1 MQPSREPSAVNPTLT
16 RNLSPNLGPNLTL
29 TLTLSLLFFANLSIA
44 SAADPAKKPEKIP
57 SPLTAQQA
65 LKHFHLPSGL
75 RIELVACEPQI
86 ESPVAAAFDENGK
99 LWVVEMRDYPSGPPK
114 GQPPLGRIKVL
125 EDKDGDGFYET
136 STVFAENLLFANGL
150 MPWKGGVIVTAAPHI
165 LYLKRSDDGKELKRE
180 VLYEGF
186 AVENPQLR
194 VSHPVL
200 GLDNWIYVANGLRG
214 GKIVRSGKPD
224 AKPIN
229 ISGMDFR
236 FDMIGDRAEPVT
248 GMGQYGNTFDDWG
261 NRFVCTNRN
270 HIIPIILPNKYVQ
283 RNPFL
288 APPEPLRDNQ
298 GPGGA
303 AKVYPLSTNFTTAS
317 AHAGEFTS
325 SCSVTIYRGNLL
337 PKEYHGAAF
346 TCEPAGNLVHA
357 EKVIPD
363 GAGFRFEPLFDKKE
377 FLASADDWFRPV
389 NLFHGPDGALYVIDM
404 YRAVIEHPDWMPPEL
419 KKRPD
424 LLLGQDKG
432 RIWRIVPEKHVHKPM
447 DKKWDVDRALMD
459 ANVWQRTTAQRLLLQ
474 DGYRADLDQML
485 TRYGGSEK
493 EPLARLHAAWLLN
506 AFGVLTPELLL
517 KMLQA
522 EQPHI
527 REHGALL
534 SDRYMPKSPP
544 LQKRVAQL
552 ASDPNA
558 RVRFQAALTLGE
570 WDDDQILVPLA
581 KIALSG
587 ADDKWTRAAVATA
600 VPKRAGALILT
611 LLQTEHGLTEKATP
625 SRFTLL
631 NELTVLVGSRSDPG
645 EVADVLEALGKLP
658 AKDAVSWQIAGL
670 NGLAEGMG
678 RRGKQLGLFL
688 KTLPE
693 ERRSAAEQATR
704 LLGQAATVA
713 LDAKR
718 ETGNRIS
725 SVRLLAHASWDEA
738 QPVLVKL
745 FDDPVQDVRLAAVR
759 SLAAHPQKEVP
770 AVLMKSWTSYT
781 PTLRREVL
789 EAMARQPDRI
799 QFLLGEVEAGRVKPG
814 DIDPQRSRQLV
825 NHGRADIR
833 ERALKLLKGNLPA
846 DRKEVLERYQA
857 ALKLQGDARRGQAV
871 FQKNC
876 ATCHRIAGVGHEVGP
891 NIADTLGKTP
901 EQILVDI
908 LNPNAAIDANY
919 INYTVT
925 TKSGKVLTGMIAA
938 ETASSVTLRRAESQ
952 SDVVLRQDIDEIQS
966 TGQSLMPE
974 GLEKTIA
981 LQEMADLLH
990 FLKHWRFLDGKP

>member
-1 MQPSREPSAVNPTLT
+1 MGQ
-16 RNLSPNLGPNLTL
+16 
-29 TLTLSLLFFANLSIA
+29 
-44 SAADPAKKPEKIP
+44 AADAPAKAEKVK
-57 SPLTAQQA
+57 SPFTPQQA

-99 LWVVEMRDYPSGPPK
+99 LWVVEMRDYPNGPLK
-114 GQPPLGRIKVL
+114 GQPPLGRVKVL

-136 STVFAENLLFANGL
+136 STVFADKLLFANGL

-165 LYLKRSDDGKELKRE
+165 LYLKPDGTKE

-186 AVENPQLR
+186 ATENPQLR
-194 VSHPVL
+194 VSHPEL

-214 GKIVRSGKPD
+214 GKVVRSGKAD

-236 FDMIGDRAEPVT
+236 FDLIGDREEPVT

-270 HIIPIILPNKYVQ
+270 HIISIILPNKYVQ
-283 RNPFL
+283 RNPYL
-288 APPEPLRDNQ
+288 APPEPMRDNQ

-337 PKEYHGAAF
+337 PKEYQGAAF
-346 TCEPAGNLVHA
+346 TCEPAGNLLHA

-377 FLASADDWFRPV
+377 FLASPDDWFRPV
-389 NLFHGPDGALYVIDM
+389 NLFHGPDGALYVVDM

-432 RIWRIVPEKHVHKPM
+432 RIWRIVPEKHVHKPAN
-447 DKKWDVDRALMD
+447 KVEVDRALTD
-459 ANVWQRTTAQRLLLQ
+459 ANVWQRTTGHRLLLQ
-474 DGYRADLDQML
+474 
-485 TRYGGSEK
+485 GGSPPDMRNALMEYCRSDK
-493 EPLARLHAAWLLN
+493 QPLARVHAAWLLDN
-506 AFGVLTPELLL
+506 LGALTPELIH
-517 KMLQA
+517 KMLRA
-522 EQPHI
+522 EQPRV
-527 REHGALL
+527 REHGILL
-534 SDRYMPKSPP
+534 GERYMPKSEAM
-544 LQKRVAQL
+544 QKRVAQL
-552 ASDPNA
+552 ASDPDA

-570 WDDDQILVPLA
+570 WDDDQILAPLA
-581 KIALSG
+581 KIALAG
-587 ADDKWTRAAVATA
+587 VDDKWTRAAVATA
-600 VPKRAGALILT
+600 LAKRAGALILT
-611 LLQTEHGLTEKATP
+611 LLQMEHGLTEQATA
-625 SRFTLL
+625 SHFTLL
-631 NELTVLVGSRSDPG
+631 NELTVLVGSRSDPA

-678 RRGKQLGLFL
+678 RRGKQLGVFL

-693 ERRSAAEQATR
+693 NRRGAAEQAAR

-718 ETGNRIS
+718 EPGDRIS
-725 SVRLLAHASWDEA
+725 SVRLLAHASWEQA

-745 FDDPVQDVRLAAVR
+745 FDDPVQDVRLVAIR

-770 AVLMKSWTSYT
+770 AILMKTWSSYT
-781 PTLRREVL
+781 PAVRREVL
-789 EAMARQPDRI
+789 EAMLRQPDRI
-799 QFLLGEVEAGRVKPG
+799 QFLLGEVEAGRIKPS

-825 NHGRADIR
+825 KHGQADIR

-846 DRKEVLERYQA
+846 DRKEVLDRYQA
-857 ALKLQGDARRGQAV
+857 ALKLSGDTRRGQAV

-901 EQILVDI
+901 EQLLVDV
-908 LNPNAAIDANY
+908 LDPNAAIDANY

-925 TKSGKVLTGMIAA
+925 TKSGKVLTGIIAA
-938 ETASSVTLRRAESQ
+938 ETASSVTLRRAENQ
-952 SDVVLRQDIDEIQS
+952 SDVVLRQDIEEIQS

-974 GLEKTIA
+974 GVEKTIS

-990 FLKHWRFLDGKP
+990 FLKHWRFLDDKR